1 MCDQKLQSRTSYRN
15 HMKRHTE
22 EKKHECD
29 ICGKKFFTKYHQ
41 KLHASKVHVNVN
53 VSTSVSSV
61 ATETYNIKSENID
74 LSE

>member
-22 EKKHECD
+22 EKKHECGY
-29 ICGKKFFTKYHQ
+29 CGKKFYTKYHQ
-41 KLHASKVHVNVN
+41 KLHASKVHAN
-53 VSTSVSSV
+53 V
-61 ATETYNIKSENID
+61 ATISSDPLNIKAEHIE

>member
-29 ICGKKFFTKYHQ
+29 VCGKRFFTKYHQ
-41 KLHASKVHVNVN
+41 KLHASKVHVNTSA
-53 VSTSVSSV
+53 STLSS
-61 ATETYNIKSENID
+61 EPLDIKSEQID
-74 LSE
+74 ISE